1 MIRFISV
8 RILQLIPLGFGI
20 TVVMFFLIRIVPGDP
35 AKMALGVW
43 ATPEKVARLRADWG
57 LDRPLWDQ
65 YLTFLNQ
72 LFHGDLGYSYFYRKP
87 AAEIVLERLPPELFL
102 IAYALALTILVGVT
116 LGVVAA
122 LRRERLPDHLIRGV
136 MMAGLSLPAYW
147 MGIILLL
154 FFGLWLRILPVGGY
168 GDSFPDH
175 LLSLF
180 LPALTIALGMAPLVI
195 RALRASLIET
205 LQADH
210 VDMARS
216 KGLPQFVVLV
226 RHVIRPALI
235 PTVTVL
241 GINIGLL
248 IGSTLIIESVFA
260 IPGLGNLMVS
270 AVSSRDF
277 PVVQAVTL
285 NFAVLVVAI
294 NLLTDVVV
302 AYLDPRA
309 RQAMLA

>member
-20 TVVMFFLIRIVPGDP
+20 TVVMFFLVRIVPGDP

-43 ATPEKVARLRADWG
+43 ATPERVARLRAAWG

-65 YLTFLNQ
+65 YLSFLNQ

-87 AAEIVLERLPPELFL
+87 ALEIVLERLPPELFL
-102 IAYALALTILVGVT
+102 IAYVLAVTILIGVPM
-116 LGVVAA
+116 GVVAA
-122 LRRERLPDHLIRGV
+122 LHRELVPDHLIRGV
-136 MMAGLSLPAYW
+136 MMAGLSLPPYW
-147 MGIILLL
+147 LGIILLL

-168 GDSFPDH
+168 GDTFLDH
-175 LLSLF
+175 LHSLF
-180 LPALTIALGMAPLVI
+180 LPALTIALGMAPLMI

-216 KGLPQFVVLV
+216 KGLPQSVVLV

-241 GINIGLL
+241 GVNIGLL

-260 IPGLGNLMVS
+260 IPGLGNLMVF

-285 NFAVLVVAI
+285 IFAVLVVGI
-294 NLLTDVVV
+294 NLLTDVAV